1 MPKAKKNANDSV
13 LFLDDSI
20 QIISNFLGSKICN
33 FQKMQMIIKKYY

>member
-13 LFLDDSI
+13 STLDDSI
-20 QIISNFLGSKICN
+20 QIISNFLGSKIYD